1 MNRAR
6 KPILTR
12 LWLLPVVV
20 LVLTACGSTGSSGS
34 QAASASGG
42 KTGSVTIGLDL
53 YSQIEPR
60 WQYDKQYAQAEADKL
75 GDKLIITWA
84 NNDSTKQSNNV
95 DSLITQGVD
104 VLAVAPVDVKAAGA
118 LVDKAKQAGIPFV
131 DYDISLSNSVPDYV
145 VVRNQDEA
153 CQMQFD
159 AAYKFAP
166 SGNWA
171 LIEGDAGNDLAQAC
185 DKVYSENVAKH
196 PEIKVVYKDWTPRFD
211 TAEAKTDAENILTQ
225 NNDNITAFLT
235 TNDSMALGVIQA
247 LTARNLNGKVFVSGL
262 NADPPNL
269 KAIAAGDQMM
279 TIWTPIDV
287 EAKAA
292 IDAADALARGKA
304 PTSTGTFTNSA
315 GQAPAYFVANVPVD
329 KTTLCDYLTKEAP
342 PGSVTVSDIF
352 PNNPNA
358 CGS

>member
-1 MNRAR
+1 M
-6 KPILTR
+6 
-12 LWLLPVVV
+12 
-20 LVLTACGSTGSSGS
+20 
-34 QAASASGG
+34 
-42 KTGSVTIGLDL
+42 TIGLDL

-118 LVDKAKQAGIPFV
+118 LVQKAKHAGIPFV
-131 DYDISLSNSVPDYV
+131 DYDISLFSSVPDYV

-196 PEIKVVYKDWTPRFD
+196 PEINVVYKDWTPRFD
-211 TAEAKTDAENILTQ
+211 TAEAKTDAENILTK
-225 NNDNITAFLT
+225 NNDNITAFPH
-235 TNDSMALGVIQA
+235 DERQHGP
-247 LTARNLNGKVFVSGL
+247 RCHPG
-262 NADPPNL
+262 PY
-269 KAIAAGDQMM
+269 
-279 TIWTPIDV
+279 
-287 EAKAA
+287 
-292 IDAADALARGKA
+292 
-304 PTSTGTFTNSA
+304 
-315 GQAPAYFVANVPVD
+315 GQ
-329 KTTLCDYLTKEAP
+329 E
-342 PGSVTVSDIF
+342 SER
-352 PNNPNA
+352 
-358 CGS
+358 